1 MLVEE
6 PIQITEPDYR
16 GILQLYFCKNIFNPI
31 GSIKTVNDNDLSEKR
46 VEIVLNGLFILVKD
60 QNENILQEYIN
71 LNDIN
76 FKWKLWFCIFTFNI
90 NYDQS
95 KTLM

>member
-76 FKWKLWFCIFTFNI
+76 FK
-90 NYDQS
+90 
-95 KTLM
+95 

>member
-16 GILQLYFCKNIFNPI
+16 GILQLYFCKNIFNIFNPI

-46 VEIVLNGLFILVKD
+46 VEIVLNGLFIFVKD

-76 FKWKLWFCIFTFNI
+76 FK
-90 NYDQS
+90 
-95 KTLM
+95 